1 MNDVKIFEDLEVWKR
16 GCNLAVD
23 VHVALAE
30 SKDFALRG
38 QMERSSLSIPSNIA
52 EGAERDSTPEY
63 IKFLRY
69 SKGSCG
75 ELRTQLYVADRVR
88 QRLGAPPLAGSREMI
103 QETRIISKML
113 QSLINSL
120 KRRLTQPTPEPP
132 TSSTDHRS
140 PITRHQPLSTHHFRP
155 IKKITAT
162 HSKCTAL

>member
-1 MNDVKIFEDLEVWKR
+1 MNDVKTFEDLEVWKR
-16 GCNLAVD
+16 GSNLAVD

-30 SKDFALRG
+30 SKDFAVRG
-38 QMERSSLSIPSNIA
+38 QMERSSLSIASNIA

-69 SKGSCG
+69 SKSSCG

-103 QETRIISKML
+103 QETHIISKML

-120 KRRLTQPTPEPP
+120 KRRLTQPP
-132 TSSTDHRS
+132 TDDH
-140 PITRHQPLSTHHFRP
+140 
-155 IKKITAT
+155 
-162 HSKCTAL
+162 